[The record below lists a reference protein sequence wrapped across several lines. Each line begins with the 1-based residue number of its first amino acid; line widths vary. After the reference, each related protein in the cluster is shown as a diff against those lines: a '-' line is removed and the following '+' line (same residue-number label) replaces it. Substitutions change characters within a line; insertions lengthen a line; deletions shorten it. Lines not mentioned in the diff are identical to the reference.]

1 MNIRLP
7 LFIVFEGIDGSGK
20 STLAQKVFNHFSD
33 YVPCVL
39 LSEPT
44 GGKWGRKIRK
54 LLQSTD
60 GADAA
65 SLLELFIRDR
75 SDDVQKNI
83 SPALAEGKLIVMDR
97 YMHSNAA
104 YQGSN
109 RISPREIISMNLAEG
124 FPLPDRVY
132 FIDIDEKAALLRV
145 TNRKNG
151 LECFEKTEI
160 LRSIRENYHSLIDD
174 TFLVLDGSKST
185 DILEKEIVRDI
196 EKNFTFK

>member
-1 MNIRLP
+1 MKIRLP

-20 STLAQKVFNHFSD
+20 STLAQKVFRHFS
-33 YVPCVL
+33 YHVPCVL

-44 GGKWGRKIRK
+44 GGKWGRKIRE
-54 LLQSTD
+54 LLQSPD
-60 GADAA
+60 SADTA

-83 SPALAEGKLIVMDR
+83 SPALSEGKLIVMDR

-104 YQGSN
+104 YQG
-109 RISPREIISMNLAEG
+109 RGGVTPREIIAMNLAKG

-132 FIDIDEKAALLRV
+132 FIDIDEKAALSRV
-145 TNRKNG
+145 ANRKNG
-151 LECFEKTEI
+151 IECFEKAEI

-174 TFLVLDGSKST
+174 TFAVLDGLKSP
-185 DILEKEIVRDI
+185 DILEKEIICDI
-196 EKNFTFK
+196 EKKFKLQ